1 MSKTEQNTQ
10 ELIDNFRN
18 LTQMAYGLYD
28 ITSII
33 PPTTP
38 HFSGLVKIEQQTEKN
53 IGRFIKKYIN
63 NSDKALQIV
72 ILQFLTD
79 TGGDYNGDDTVG
91 RRRLNFCS
99 NPTKHIEE
107 FDCCYSLYKERLESL
122 IKNDSI

>member
-1 MSKTEQNTQ
+1 MAKTEQTTQ
-10 ELIDNFRN
+10 ELIDNFLS

-33 PPTTP
+33 APTTAK
-38 HFSGLVKIEQQTEKN
+38 FADIIKIEQQTEKN
-53 IGRFIKKYIN
+53 IRKFIKKYI

-72 ILQFLTD
+72 ILEFLTD
-79 TGGDYNGDDTVG
+79 TGGDYNGDNTCN

-99 NPTKHIEE
+99 NPTKHTEQ